1 MGYGLPSAIGAK
13 LGRPDVPVVVV
24 SGDGS
29 FQMSMQELGT
39 ISHYGIGVKIILFDN
54 CCLGMVRE
62 LQTNKHGGRYS
73 QVHLDK
79 NPDFVALA
87 RAYGIKGEKINSD
100 AQVRAALERLASE
113 NGACLLHCLVDPMEP
128 TL

>member
-1 MGYGLPSAIGAK
+1 MGYGLPAAIGARI
-13 LGRPDVPVVVV
+13 GRPDVPVVVI

-39 ISHYGIGVKIILFDN
+39 MKQYDVDVKIILFNN
-54 CCLGMVRE
+54 CRLGMVRE
-62 LQTNKHGGRYS
+62 LQLAKHGGRYS
-73 QVHLDK
+73 QVCLDR

-87 RAYGIKGEKINSD
+87 AAYGFRGEKISSND
-100 AQVRAALERLASE
+100 QIRAALERMTNE
-113 NGACLLHCLVDPMEP
+113 KGPYLLECMVDPMEP